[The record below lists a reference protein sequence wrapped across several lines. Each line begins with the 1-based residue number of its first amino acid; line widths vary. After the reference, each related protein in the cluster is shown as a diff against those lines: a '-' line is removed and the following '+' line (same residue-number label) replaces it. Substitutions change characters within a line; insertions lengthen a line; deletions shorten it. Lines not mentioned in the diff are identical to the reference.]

1 MILPVAFALVQPHH
15 GPSFFA
21 LFVVPLFVLLII
33 GALLI
38 VSIFPRGF
46 LLRVK
51 GMDFAREGHPAE
63 AEQCYRKATARGS
76 KVPPAEQVRLLVCCS
91 GPSAR
96 EIS

>member
-21 LFVVPLFVLLII
+21 LFVVPLIVLLII
-33 GALLI
+33 GALAI
-38 VSIFPRGF
+38 MRISPHGV
-46 LLRVK
+46 LLRLK
-51 GMDFAREGHPAE
+51 GMDLARNGRPAE
-63 AEQCYRKATARGS
+63 AEQCYRKALARGS
-76 KVPPAEQVRLLVCCS
+76 KVPPSEQVRLLVCCS